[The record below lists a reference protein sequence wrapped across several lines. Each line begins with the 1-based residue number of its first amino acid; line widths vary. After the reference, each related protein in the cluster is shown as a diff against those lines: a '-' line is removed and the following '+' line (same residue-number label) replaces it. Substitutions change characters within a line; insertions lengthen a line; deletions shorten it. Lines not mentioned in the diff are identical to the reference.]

1 MHGRGAREMAVV
13 LRVAEGSN
21 SENELCADTEHLD
34 HFDILE
40 NVLKGDGDDHIKG
53 AQVER
58 GRADVNLTDCDV
70 DRMRRG
76 AFNSS
81 I

>member
-40 NVLKGDGDDHIKG
+40 NVLKGDGDDPG
-53 AQVER
+53 ARSINAVHWRNSDEGATN
-58 GRADVNLTDCDV
+58 GRQS
-70 DRMRRG
+70 RQY
-76 AFNSS
+76 F
-81 I
+81 